1 MTYES
6 TGSSPN
12 PRREE
17 AREKARSIREQQKKL
32 EKRNRL
38 LTLGIIGLGSIAVIG
53 IVAIVISSTFRD
65 PSSGPLN
72 MRSDGIVIGEQ
83 FEAVETAAIRPGQQP
98 IATVRDSTSEVI
110 AIELY
115 VDYFS
120 PLGAAF
126 EEANGSQI
134 STWLET
140 GAVTLEVHPLAI
152 LDRVSQGT
160 KYSTRAANAAACVA
174 NFSPNQF
181 YLFHTKVLASQP
193 EENSAGLSDKQL
205 ISLTVD
211 SKVDNATKIRGCI
224 EGQNFKAWVA
234 DARERALTGPIPN
247 SDVTAISN
255 TPTVIVNGHKY
266 EGAPNDAVAF
276 ANFMS
281 KAAGTSFNESSTA
294 TPTPVPTDA
303 ATEG

>member
-1 MTYES
+1 MTYAS

-12 PRREE
+12 PRRED

-38 LTLGIIGLGSIAVIG
+38 LTLGIIGLGSIAIVG

-65 PSSGPLN
+65 PSAGPLN
-72 MRSDGIVIGEQ
+72 MRSDGIVIGEK
-83 FEAVETAAIRPGQQP
+83 FVAVETAAIRPGQQP
-98 IATVRDSTSEVI
+98 IPTVHDSASEVI

-115 VDYFS
+115 IDYFS

-126 EEANGSQI
+126 EEANGKQI
-134 STWLET
+134 TALLET

-181 YLFHTKVLASQP
+181 YAFHAKVLAEQP
-193 EENSAGLSDKQL
+193 EENSAGLSDKEL
-205 ISLTVD
+205 VALTVQ
-211 SKVDNATKIRGCI
+211 SKVGNATKIRGCI
-224 EGQNFKAWVA
+224 ESQTFKAWVA
-234 DARERALTGPIPN
+234 DARDRALTGPIPN

-266 EGAPNDAVAF
+266 EGAPNDPVAF
-276 ANFMS
+276 SDFMI
-281 KAAGTSFNESSTA
+281 KAAGTSFNESSTSTA
-294 TPTPVPTDA
+294 TPTPT
-303 ATEG
+303 ATPEG